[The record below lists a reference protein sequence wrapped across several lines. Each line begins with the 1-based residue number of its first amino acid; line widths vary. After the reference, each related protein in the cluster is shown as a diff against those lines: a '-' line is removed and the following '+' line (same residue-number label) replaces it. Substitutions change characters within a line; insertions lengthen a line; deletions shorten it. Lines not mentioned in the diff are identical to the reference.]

1 MRVIIAVVLGASVVL
16 AGRSFA
22 KTPDVP
28 QAVDESSSSSACHA
42 YEQGPDGSWRQLPC
56 QEQGLKPQAAPT
68 ISTRDMGRPTDGGKA
83 TR

>member
-1 MRVIIAVVLGASVVL
+1 MRVITAIVLGTSVVL

-28 QAVDESSSSSACHA
+28 QAVAEPSSSACHA
-42 YEQGPDGSWRQLPC
+42 YEQGPDGSWRQAPC
-56 QEQGLKPQAAPT
+56 QEQGLKPQPAPT
-68 ISTRDMGRPTDGGKA
+68 ISTRDTGKPTDGGKA

>member
-1 MRVIIAVVLGASVVL
+1 MRVLIAIVLGASVVL

-22 KTPDVP
+22 KTPNVP
-28 QAVDESSSSSACHA
+28 PTVDEPSSSACHA
-42 YEQGPDGSWRQLPC
+42 YEQGPDGSWRQMPC

-68 ISTRDMGRPTDGGKA
+68 VSTRDLGKPTDGGNA